1 MNSVEILKLLSA
13 AKESHLAWLDYGLA
27 ILNGDDLLHVQQ
39 PISCTDCNF
48 GLWYYSKVDLLRSI
62 KGFKEIELLHAEF
75 HHKYDVL
82 FTHAHEAHKPRLF
95 GKKKLLR
102 QLNEDYIALGNESV
116 LLIKKLEE
124 VETRIHAKQQAEQGA
139 A

>member
-1 MNSVEILKLLSA
+1 MKSLEILKSLSA
-13 AKESHLAWLDYGLA
+13 AKESHLVWLDFGLA

-48 GLWYYSKVDLLRSI
+48 GVWYYSGVDLLRPI

-75 HHKYDVL
+75 HHKYDIL

-95 GKKKLLR
+95 GKKKLLL
-102 QLNEDYIALGNESV
+102 QLNADYIALEKESV
-116 LLIKKLEE
+116 LLINKLEE
-124 VETRIHAKQQAEQGA
+124 VEKRIRSIRTIEAS
-139 A
+139 